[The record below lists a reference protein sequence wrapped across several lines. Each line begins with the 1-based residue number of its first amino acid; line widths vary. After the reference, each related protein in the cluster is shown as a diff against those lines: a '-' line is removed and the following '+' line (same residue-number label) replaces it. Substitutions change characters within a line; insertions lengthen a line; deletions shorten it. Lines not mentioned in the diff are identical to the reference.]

1 VGATS
6 DVSRRMGSE
15 VADDA
20 RAVAATAV
28 AARRLLRPE
37 PQVDDDVDGA
47 DYEVEALY
55 ASADDGEIVAAETA
69 VLTAVSS
76 GAAAG
81 ERRGNGVAPDA
92 DTLVTAQNRGATAEN
107 TAVLPDAPDP
117 AETTEGLPADPP
129 GTAESTAALP
139 ADPPGTAESTA
150 ALPAE
155 QPGTAGTTASLPAE
169 HPGTAGTTGFLP
181 DGPRP
186 TPARRRDG
194 VVVPLRVP
202 LRLRLRA
209 ATGLVFMVMVLGFIA
224 AAVVV
229 ALALAAGQVLSNF

>member
-55 ASADDGEIVAAETA
+55 APVDDEIVAAETA

-81 ERRGNGVAPDA
+81 ERRGNGDAPDA

-129 GTAESTAALP
+129 GTAKSTAARP

-155 QPGTAGTTASLPAE
+155 QHGTAGTTAWLPAE
-169 HPGTAGTTGFLP
+169 PPGTAGTTGFLP

>member
-6 DVSRRMGSE
+6 GVSRRVGSG

-55 ASADDGEIVAAETA
+55 ASVDDEIAAAETA
-69 VLTAVSS
+69 VLAAVST

-81 ERRGNGVAPDA
+81 ERRGNGAAPDA
-92 DTLVTAQNRGATAEN
+92 DTLVTAHNRGATAES

-139 ADPPGTAESTA
+139 AEQPSTAESTA

-155 QPGTAGTTASLPAE
+155 Q
-169 HPGTAGTTGFLP
+169 PGTAGTTGFLP

>member
-6 DVSRRMGSE
+6 GVSRRVGSE

-55 ASADDGEIVAAETA
+55 ASVDDEIAAAETA
-69 VLTAVSS
+69 VLAAVST

-81 ERRGNGVAPDA
+81 ERRGNGAAPDA
-92 DTLVTAQNRGATAEN
+92 DTLVTAHNRGATAES

-139 ADPPGTAESTA
+139 AEQPSTAETTGALPAYRPGSAESTA

-155 QPGTAGTTASLPAE
+155 QPGTAGTT
-169 HPGTAGTTGFLP
+169 GFLP

-186 TPARRRDG
+186 APARRREG

>member
-1 VGATS
+1 V
-6 DVSRRMGSE
+6 GSE

-28 AARRLLRPE
+28 AARHLLRPE

-55 ASADDGEIVAAETA
+55 ASVDDEIAAAETA
-69 VLTAVSS
+69 VLAAVST

-81 ERRGNGVAPDA
+81 ERRGNGAAPDA
-92 DTLVTAQNRGATAEN
+92 DTLVTAHNRGATAES

-139 ADPPGTAESTA
+139 AEQPSTAESTA

-155 QPGTAGTTASLPAE
+155 Q
-169 HPGTAGTTGFLP
+169 PGTAGTTGFLP

>member
-6 DVSRRMGSE
+6 GVSRRVGSE

-55 ASADDGEIVAAETA
+55 ASVDDEIAAAETA
-69 VLTAVSS
+69 VLAAVST

-81 ERRGNGVAPDA
+81 ERRGNGAAPDA
-92 DTLVTAQNRGATAEN
+92 DTLVTAHNRGATAES

-139 ADPPGTAESTA
+139 AEQPSTAESTA

-155 QPGTAGTTASLPAE
+155 QPGTAGTT
-169 HPGTAGTTGFLP
+169 GFLP

-186 TPARRRDG
+186 APARRREG

>member
-6 DVSRRMGSE
+6 GVSRRVGSE

-55 ASADDGEIVAAETA
+55 ASVDDEIAAAETA
-69 VLTAVSS
+69 VLAAVST

-81 ERRGNGVAPDA
+81 ERRGNGAAPDA
-92 DTLVTAQNRGATAEN
+92 DTLVTAHNRGATAEN

-129 GTAESTAALP
+129 GTAETTGALP
-139 ADPPGTAESTA
+139 AYRPGSAESTA

-155 QPGTAGTTASLPAE
+155 QPGTAGTT
-169 HPGTAGTTGFLP
+169 GFLP

-186 TPARRRDG
+186 APARRREG